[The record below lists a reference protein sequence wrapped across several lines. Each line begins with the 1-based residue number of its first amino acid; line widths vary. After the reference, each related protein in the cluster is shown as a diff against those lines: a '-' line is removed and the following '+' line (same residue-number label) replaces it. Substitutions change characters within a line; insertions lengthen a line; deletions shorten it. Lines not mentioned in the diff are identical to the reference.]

1 MDMDMDFF
9 TPIVDESKQNK
20 NFKSVLAT
28 FRAAERA
35 LFSAWSEGFEDRDGK
50 IVKEFQTTFNSTF
63 WEVYLHA
70 CFREYGFN
78 QDWSRSTPDFC
89 LSANGHEFV
98 LEATTGNAAQGKLNE
113 WDKTYSPEEL
123 QSVRRFRDLNKEAVI
138 RLSNAIVGKARK
150 YEKLYKTLDYVRDK
164 PFVIAVAPF
173 EQPHF
178 NLQYDRPIRALLYDY
193 YVDEDAYLD
202 NPLLYPDGPPAISL
216 GSVEKDNGSEVPLG
230 LFNGAEMAEVS
241 AVVFSCTATWGK
253 LSALSENPETV
264 TRVLSVWASPPDGV
278 PEKRVGTPADCGET
292 ILDGLQVFHNPYAK
306 YPLSPD
312 VFRNRRVVQHFFDK
326 GVGEWIYEGR
336 LEALLFR
343 QVHAY
348 SNRHSKSK

>member
-1 MDMDMDFF
+1 MDFF
-9 TPIVDESKQNK
+9 IPIVDELKQNK
-20 NFKSVLAT
+20 NFKSVLAA

-35 LFSAWSEGFEDRDGK
+35 LFSEWSEGFEDRDGK

-70 CFREYGFN
+70 CFREYGFC
-78 QDWSRSTPDFC
+78 QDWASASPDFS
-89 LSANGHEFV
+89 LSANGCEFIV
-98 LEATTGNAAQGKLNE
+98 EATTGNAAQGKPNE

-150 YEKLYKTLDYVRDK
+150 YDKYYKTLSHVHGK

-202 NPLLYPDGPPAISL
+202 NPSLYPDGPPAVSL
-216 GSVEKDNGSEVPLG
+216 GNVEKDNGSEVPLG
-230 LFNGAEMAEVS
+230 LFNNPEMAEVS
-241 AVVFSCTATWGK
+241 AIVYSCTATWGK
-253 LSALSENPETV
+253 LSAMSKNPDTV
-264 TRVLSVWASPPDGV
+264 TKVLSVWATPPDGV

-306 YPLSPD
+306 FPLPPEI
-312 VFRNRRVVQHFFDK
+312 FRSERVVQHFFDEEI
-326 GVGEWIYEGR
+326 GEWVYEGR
-336 LEALLFR
+336 LDALLFR
-343 QVHAY
+343 QVHA
-348 SNRHSKSK
+348 HSKHHRRST